1 MGVTY
6 QMKVLIASTPATG
19 HINPMFSLGNILVRA
34 GHEVIGLSG
43 NAMRDRI
50 EASGAKF
57 RAFPA
62 EADLDLR
69 NILAVFPELANIPPG
84 LEMSRFYSERGLID
98 PMRAQHEGLLQ
109 VLRDFPAD
117 VIIAD
122 NFLCGVMPMLLGPR
136 SERPP
141 IVLCGTMFLHCH
153 RDDGAPNFAGLP
165 PASSEAEREAYAAV
179 FKEHDQALYEPV
191 RHYLNDRLA
200 DLGVKPLSMNI
211 FHALVA
217 LPDAFLQLTVP
228 SFEFPRRDLPASVRF
243 VGTLPIIA
251 NQTPLP
257 PWADELDGSRKVVL
271 VTQGTVANY
280 DFGQLVAPTLAALAN
295 EPDVLVVVTAGGR
308 PVDAIPGPLPSNARA
323 ASYLP
328 FEWALAKA
336 DVLVTNGG
344 YGSVNQ
350 ALSFGVPLVTAGLT
364 EDKADINVRVAW
376 SGVGINLAS
385 NEPTSEALREA
396 VRAVLDKPNYRARA
410 LAMAQEFGSIDTR
423 SEILRILEQVS
434 GIPGTDKGRVTQA
447 CDAPGAVL
455 STLFP
460 SPAAAEEGAK
470 V

>member
-1 MGVTY
+1 LALAVSVHGGLERWNSFRTLEARMSVGGGIFAAKQNPGLQDNVTY
-6 QMKVLIASTPATG
+6 K
-19 HINPMFSLGNILVRA
+19 
-34 GHEVIGLSG
+34 
-43 NAMRDRI
+43 
-50 EASGAKF
+50 
-57 RAFPA
+57 
-62 EADLDLR
+62 
-69 NILAVFPELANIPPG
+69 VFPHEERLTIDHFSAPDRRISFVPSRLT
-84 LEMSRFYSERGLID
+84 LEIMGGEVV
-98 PMRAQHEGLLQ
+98 E
-109 VLRDFPAD
+109 VRDA
-117 VIIAD
+117 
-122 NFLCGVMPMLLGPR
+122 
-136 SERPP
+136 
-141 IVLCGTMFLHCH
+141 
-153 RDDGAPNFAGLP
+153 
-165 PASSEAEREAYAAV
+165 
-179 FKEHDQALYEPV
+179 
-191 RHYLNDRLA
+191 
-200 DLGVKPLSMNI
+200 
-211 FHALVA
+211 
-217 LPDAFLQLTVP
+217 

-376 SGVGINLAS
+376 SGVGINLATD
-385 NEPTSEALREA
+385 EPTSEALREA

-410 LAMAQEFGSIDTR
+410 LAMAQEFSSIDTR
-423 SEILRILEQVS
+423 SEILRILEQIS
-434 GIPGTDKGRVTQA
+434 GIPGTDGGRRVA
-447 CDAPGAVL
+447 
-455 STLFP
+455 
-460 SPAAAEEGAK
+460 
-470 V
+470 

>member
-1 MGVTY
+1 
-6 QMKVLIASTPATG
+6 MKVLIASTPATG
-19 HINPMFSLGNILVRA
+19 HINPMFSLGNILVTA
-34 GHEVIGLSG
+34 GHEVVGLSG

-57 RAFPA
+57 CAFPP

-69 NILAVFPELANIPPG
+69 NVLAVFPELANISPG

-179 FKEHDQALYEPV
+179 FKEHDLALYEPV

-200 DLGVKPLSMNI
+200 NLGVKPLSMNI

-376 SGVGINLAS
+376 SGVGINLATD
-385 NEPTSEALREA
+385 EPTSEALREA
-396 VRAVLDKPNYRARA
+396 VRAVLDKPNYRARG
-410 LAMAQEFGSIDTR
+410 LAMAQEFSSIDTR
-423 SEILRILEQVS
+423 SEILRILEQIS
-434 GIPGTDKGRVTQA
+434 GIPGPNTQFDHHVRRIA
-447 CDAPGAVL
+447 LKATV
-455 STLFP
+455 
-460 SPAAAEEGAK
+460 K
-470 V
+470 M